1 MTHVRVAVSE
11 AGIQQVFRNFVENF
25 TFSRSDSND
34 FGRIEVGYELALRLT
49 GGSID
54 LSDDGTVKLK
64 ELDILWDKL
73 EGSIGFDIPAV
84 CVGGGCVDIPWVG
97 PICLPRWCI
106 FEADPDIAIDL
117 DLAPLVGRSE
127 ISGEFAPEV
136 RNFRHPQRPATM
148 DYIEAQTTKDQD
160 GETFADKWRVHL
172 DPRFLDA
179 DPIDFADRV
188 ADLIDEA
195 LNAFVDVALGGLPGW
210 ARDLIKGIIGNIS
223 DFVRNALDIVDDF
236 DEWLSDIFNFSFG
249 ILDLVL
255 DFFASKFAD
264 ENHIL
269 QFENPLQIM
278 EPVAPTAEVP
288 SGLIPVKVPIKD
300 PEATINTNE
309 MIVTAT
315 VGASL

>member
-11 AGIQQVFRNFVENF
+11 EGIRCVFRNFVETF
-25 TFSRSDSND
+25 TFSKSDSKD
-34 FGRIEVGYELALRLT
+34 FGRVAVGYDLALRLK

-54 LSDDGTVKLK
+54 LSDDNSVKLK

-73 EGSIGFDIPAV
+73 EGRISFDIPPV
-84 CVGGGCVDIPWVG
+84 CVGGGCVDLPIVG
-97 PICLPRWCI
+97 QVCLPKWCV
-106 FEADPDIAIDL
+106 FEADPDIDIDL

-136 RNFRHPQRPATM
+136 RYFKHPKRPPTM
-148 DYIEAQTTKDQD
+148 DYIKAQTTKDQD
-160 GETFADKWRVHL
+160 GETFADKWRVYL

-195 LNAFVDVALGGLPGW
+195 LNAFVDNALSSLPGW
-210 ARDLIKGIIGNIS
+210 ARSLIKGIIGSIS
-223 DFVRNALDIVDDF
+223 SFVREALDIVDDF

-255 DFFASKFAD
+255 DFLASKFAD

-269 QFENPLQIM
+269 QFDNPLQIM
-278 EPVAPTAEVP
+278 EPVKPTTQVP
-288 SGLIPVKVPIKD
+288 SGLIPVKVPIENL
-300 PEATINTNE
+300 EATINTNE
-309 MIVTAT
+309 MIVTAS

>member
-11 AGIQQVFRNFVENF
+11 AGIQQVFRSFVETF
-25 TFSRSDSND
+25 TFSKSDSKD
-34 FGRIEVGYELALRLT
+34 FGRVEVGYDLALRLT

-54 LSDDGTVKLK
+54 LSDDGSVKLK

-73 EGSIGFDIPAV
+73 EGRIAFDIPAV
-84 CVGGGCVDIPWVG
+84 CVGGGCVDIPIIG
-97 PICLPRWCI
+97 PVCLPKWCV
-106 FEADPDIAIDL
+106 FEADPDIDIDL

-136 RNFRHPQRPATM
+136 RYFKHPNRPTTM
-148 DYIEAQTTKDQD
+148 DYIEAQTTEDQD
-160 GETFADKWRVHL
+160 GETFADKLRVHL
-172 DPRFLDA
+172 DPRFLDV

-188 ADLIDEA
+188 ADLIDDA
-195 LNAFVDVALGGLPGW
+195 LNAFVDGALSFLPGW
-210 ARDLIKGIIGNIS
+210 ARSLIKGIIGSIS
-223 DFVRNALDIVDDF
+223 SFVREALDIVDDF

-264 ENHIL
+264 ENYIL
-269 QFENPLQIM
+269 QFENPLQVM
-278 EPVAPTAEVP
+278 EPVKPSQELP
-288 SGLIPVKVPIKD
+288 SGLIPVKIPIED

-309 MIVTAT
+309 LVVTAS